1 MGNRLPT
8 DKVGGRKR
16 ATMGENVE
24 TAEIREAIRG
34 RGILIAVDG
43 PSGSGKSTVSKRVAT
58 DLQIAFLETGAM
70 YRALTWLCRQAGVDL
85 ADPDAVLA
93 AADGL
98 DFASVGTVEEPRF
111 LVGGQDV
118 TEDLRSTEVAAAV
131 STVAGYIPVR
141 QWMAREQR
149 KQMLLARED
158 GRGMIAEGRDV
169 TTVVCPDADV
179 RVLLLADPEARLRR
193 RVLETF
199 GEVTPE
205 LMEQTRVLV
214 EGRDETDSK
223 VSAFLEAAPGVVTV
237 DSSDKTIAD
246 VTDEVVAL
254 AGEWATR

>member
-1 MGNRLPT
+1 MT
-8 DKVGGRKR
+8 D
-16 ATMGENVE
+16 
-24 TAEIREAIRG
+24 
-34 RGILIAVDG
+34 
-43 PSGSGKSTVSKRVAT
+43 
-58 DLQIAFLETGAM
+58 
-70 YRALTWLCRQAGVDL
+70 
-85 ADPDAVLA
+85 
-93 AADGL
+93 
-98 DFASVGTVEEPRF
+98 VEEPRF
-111 LVGGQDV
+111 LVGSQDV

-246 VTDEVVAL
+246 VTDEVLAL
-254 AGEWATR
+254 AGEWAAR